1 MMVTRTNK
9 VPTTVARAKAK
20 THMAATGSTR
30 RPKASSGGGLGR
42 ERRNTRDATPGSQV
56 VCRGVSNLEGETQV
70 HYSKRSPK
78 DRIVITGMGVAS
90 CYGQDTSVFY
100 DSLLAG
106 KSGVRKLDDMFD
118 TSNLAVTFA
127 APCSDDV
134 FSTEGYIDRK
144 NARRQDKVIK
154 LCITTGKKS
163 LEDAG
168 LVGEE
173 LEKLDKARCGCLVG
187 SGIGGMTF
195 FEKNVHTYYNRG
207 PTKVSPFFIPYII
220 PNMPSAMLAM
230 DVGFMGPN
238 YSVSTAC
245 ATANYCYHLA
255 ARHIRNGDA
264 DLMLVGGTEAPVNPI
279 ALAGF
284 HACRALS
291 TSNEDPAAA
300 SRPWDKN
307 RNGFVMGEGCGTLV
321 MESLEHAQARGA
333 NILAEYLGGAVTCDA
348 HHMTEPREDGFG
360 VRSCMELAM
369 ADAGIEREEVNYI
382 NAHATSTPLG
392 DVAEVAAIKKVFSDT
407 SHLKMNATKSMTGHA
422 LGAAGGLEAVACV
435 KAIETGLLHPTIN
448 LLDCEESIDIDTC
461 AGEKKEHQVTA
472 AMSNS
477 FGFGGHNSVC
487 IFGPYKE

>member
-1 MMVTRTNK
+1 MNAPARGFRASAG
-9 VPTTVARAKAK
+9 PGGQAPFACSPRSSRGARLASRSPSSVA
-20 THMAATGSTR
+20 
-30 RPKASSGGGLGR
+30 
-42 ERRNTRDATPGSQV
+42 
-56 VCRGVSNLEGETQV
+56 CRVANLDKNAIPF
-70 HYSKRSPK
+70 SKRSPK
-78 DRIVITGMGVAS
+78 DRIVITGMGIAS
-90 CYGQDTSVFY
+90 CFGQDTDEFY
-100 DSLLAG
+100 NKLLDG
-106 KSGVRKLDDMFD
+106 VSGVKTLDEFD
-118 TSNLAVTFA
+118 TSKLNVNFA
-127 APCSDDV
+127 APVPEDN
-134 FSTEGYIDRK
+134 FSVEGYIDRK
-144 NARRQDKVIK
+144 NARRMDKVIK
-154 LCITTGKKS
+154 LCIVTGKKA

-168 LVGEE
+168 LASGDKATGEGMSDAFTA
-173 LEKLDKARCGCLVG
+173 LEKARCGCLVG

-220 PNMPSAMLAM
+220 PNMPGAMLAM

-238 YSVSTAC
+238 YSISTAC

-291 TSNEDPAAA
+291 TQVETPQSA
-300 SRPWDKN
+300 SRPWDKA
-307 RNGFVMGEGCGTLV
+307 RDGFVMGEGCGVLV

-333 NILAEYLGGAVTCDA
+333 NILAEYMGGAVTCDA

-360 VRSCMELAM
+360 VRSCMELAL
-369 ADAGIEREEVNYI
+369 ADAGIDREQVNYV

-392 DVAEVAAIKKVFSDT
+392 DVAEVQALKSVFTNT
-407 SHLKMNATKSMTGHA
+407 SHMKMNATKSMTGHA
-422 LGAAGGLEAVACV
+422 LGAAGGLEAVACI
-435 KAIETGLLHPTIN
+435 KAIQTSMLHPTIN
-448 LLDCEESIDIDTC
+448 LSDMEESVDIDPC
-461 AGEKKEHQVTA
+461 ANEKKALEVTG

-487 IFGPYKE
+487 IFGPYDGK

>member
-1 MMVTRTNK
+1 MFVDRKGKGTDTYTHNMMPTKVVSVSKTTKATKVTK
-9 VPTTVARAKAK
+9 VMSVRHQRHGVACRV
-20 THMAATGSTR
+20 
-30 RPKASSGGGLGR
+30 SSL
-42 ERRNTRDATPGSQV
+42 DKD
-56 VCRGVSNLEGETQV
+56 QV

-78 DRIVITGMGVAS
+78 DRIVITGLGVAS
-90 CYGQDTSVFY
+90 CYGQDPDVFY
-100 DSLLAG
+100 NNLLEG
-106 KSGVRKLDDMFD
+106 KSGVKTLDEFD
-118 TSNLAVTFA
+118 TSNLAVQFA

-134 FSTEGYIDRK
+134 FKTEGYIDRK
-144 NARRQDKVIK
+144 NARRQDKVIQF
-154 LCITTGKKS
+154 CIVTGKKA

-168 LVGEE
+168 LVEDE
-173 LEKLDKARCGCLVG
+173 LEKLQKERCGCLVG

-207 PTKVSPFFIPYII
+207 PNKVSPFFIPYII

-230 DVGFMGPN
+230 DIGFMGPN

-291 TSNEDPAAA
+291 TSNEVPTEA

-307 RNGFVMGEGCGTLV
+307 RNGFVMGEGCGILV
-321 MESLEHAQARGA
+321 MESLEHAQKRGA
-333 NILAEYLGGAVTCDA
+333 KIIAEYLGGAVTCDA
-348 HHMTEPREDGFG
+348 HHMTEPREDGYG

-422 LGAAGGLEAVACV
+422 LGAAGGLEAIACV
-435 KAIETGLLHPTIN
+435 KAIETGYLHPTIN
-448 LLDCEESIDIDTC
+448 LKDCEESIDIDTC
-461 AGEKKEHQVTA
+461 ANGKVKLDVTG

>member
-1 MMVTRTNK
+1 MVTRTNK

-42 ERRNTRDATPGSQV
+42 ERRNTRDPTPGSQV

-100 DSLLAG
+100 DCLLAG

-173 LEKLDKARCGCLVG
+173 L
-187 SGIGGMTF
+187 
-195 FEKNVHTYYNRG
+195 
-207 PTKVSPFFIPYII
+207 
-220 PNMPSAMLAM
+220 
-230 DVGFMGPN
+230 
-238 YSVSTAC
+238 
-245 ATANYCYHLA
+245 
-255 ARHIRNGDA
+255 
-264 DLMLVGGTEAPVNPI
+264 
-279 ALAGF
+279 AG
-284 HACRALS
+284 
-291 TSNEDPAAA
+291 
-300 SRPWDKN
+300 
-307 RNGFVMGEGCGTLV
+307 
-321 MESLEHAQARGA
+321 
-333 NILAEYLGGAVTCDA
+333 LGGW
-348 HHMTEPREDGFG
+348 H
-360 VRSCMELAM
+360 
-369 ADAGIEREEVNYI
+369 
-382 NAHATSTPLG
+382 
-392 DVAEVAAIKKVFSDT
+392 
-407 SHLKMNATKSMTGHA
+407 
-422 LGAAGGLEAVACV
+422 
-435 KAIETGLLHPTIN
+435 
-448 LLDCEESIDIDTC
+448 
-461 AGEKKEHQVTA
+461 
-472 AMSNS
+472 
-477 FGFGGHNSVC
+477 
-487 IFGPYKE
+487 

>member
-1 MMVTRTNK
+1 MMK
-9 VPTTVARAKAK
+9 VSAAATTAKDVVVSSRHAMHGPGLKAKSKRFAPVAGARRGRQASRAGQAKA
-20 THMAATGSTR
+20 
-30 RPKASSGGGLGR
+30 
-42 ERRNTRDATPGSQV
+42 
-56 VCRGVSNLEGETQV
+56 GVTDLGETQV

-78 DRIVITGMGVAS
+78 DRIVVTGMGVAS
-90 CYGQDTSVFY
+90 CFGQDTDEFY
-100 DSLLAG
+100 NALLEG
-106 KSGVRKLDDMFD
+106 RSGVRLLDEDFD
-118 TSNLAVTFA
+118 TSALAVRFA

-154 LCITTGKKS
+154 LCITTGKKA

-168 LVGEE
+168 LSGDA
-173 LEKLDKARCGCLVG
+173 LDALQKERCGCLVG

-291 TSNEDPAAA
+291 TSNEDPQGA
-300 SRPWDKN
+300 SRPWDTS

-321 MESLEHAQARGA
+321 MESLEHAQKRGA
-333 NILAEYLGGAVTCDA
+333 TILGEYLGGAVTCDA

-392 DVAEVAAIKKVFSDT
+392 DVAEVAAIKKVFT
-407 SHLKMNATKSMTGHA
+407 AGTEQLKMNATKSMTGHA
-422 LGAAGGLEAVACV
+422 LGAAGGLEAIACL
-435 KAIETGLLHPTIN
+435 KAIETGYLHPTIN
-448 LLDCEESIDIDTC
+448 LKDCEESIDIDTC
-461 AGEKKEHQVTA
+461 ANTKVKMDVTG

>member
-1 MMVTRTNK
+1 MPRGGGRGV
-9 VPTTVARAKAK
+9 
-20 THMAATGSTR
+20 AATAGSHQQHHHLSGNRNPIAASNKHIGTR
-30 RPKASSGGGLGR
+30 QRA
-42 ERRNTRDATPGSQV
+42 V
-56 VCRGVSNLEGETQV
+56 VCRVASLDSQV

-78 DRIVITGMGVAS
+78 ERIVITGMGVAS
-90 CYGQDTSVFY
+90 CYGQDTDVFY
-100 DSLLAG
+100 NSLLEG
-106 KSGVRKLDDMFD
+106 KSGVKTIDEFD
-118 TSNLAVTFA
+118 TSNLAVNFA
-127 APCSDDV
+127 APVRDDG

-144 NARRQDKVIK
+144 NARRLDKVIK
-154 LCITTGKKS
+154 FCIVTGKKA

-168 LVGEE
+168 LVEGEH
-173 LEKLDKARCGCLVG
+173 EKLQKDRCGVLIG

-195 FEKNVHTYYNRG
+195 FEKNVNTYYTRG

-230 DVGFMGPN
+230 DIGFMGPN
-238 YSVSTAC
+238 YSISTAC
-245 ATANYCYHLA
+245 ATANYCYHVA

-291 TSNEDPAAA
+291 TRVDEPATA
-300 SRPWDKN
+300 SRPWDKS
-307 RNGFVMGEGCGTLV
+307 RDGFVMGEGCGALV

-360 VRSCMELAM
+360 VRSCMELAL
-369 ADAGIEREEVNYI
+369 ADGGMERDQVNYI

-392 DVAEVAAIKKVFSDT
+392 DVAEIKALENVFEGLTDGM
-407 SHLKMNATKSMTGHA
+407 KMNGTKSMTGHA
-422 LGAAGGLEAVACV
+422 LGAAGGLEAIACV
-435 KAIETGLLHPTIN
+435 KAIETGWLHPTIN
-448 LLDCEESIDIDTC
+448 IRDMEDGLKIDPC
-461 AGEKKEHQVTA
+461 ANEKKQMNVTA

-487 IFGPYKE
+487 IFGPYAD